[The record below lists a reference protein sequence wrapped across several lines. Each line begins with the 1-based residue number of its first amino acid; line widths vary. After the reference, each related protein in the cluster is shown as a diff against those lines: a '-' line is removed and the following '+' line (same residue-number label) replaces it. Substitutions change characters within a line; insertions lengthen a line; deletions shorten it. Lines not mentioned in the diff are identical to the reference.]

1 MAKFFVSTD
10 STCDLFLEER
20 QSLNIG
26 YAPLINTIGDGD
38 DMKLVEDNYQSQQDY
53 VDFFNI
59 LRNGTTV
66 KTSMLNGEQ
75 HKAYFTS
82 LAEQGV
88 KDCIH
93 FCISYGLART
103 IEVATEAATQ
113 VKKNFPKFNVKVCE
127 SHSATV
133 GQGILVK
140 MACQCRDKG
149 MTLDETYRYIQNNKN
164 KLQHFIL
171 VDNLDHLRRGGRIS
185 GAAAAVGKMLNL
197 KIIIEFD
204 KDGKLSV
211 TNKIIGKKKAVDHIV
226 KSFARFTHDSDFY
239 PTVVH
244 CDNLPLAQELHD
256 KLQTEYGI
264 DPEIRIMG
272 PTIGCHVGPDAVA
285 FAFLSNQ
292 EKIK

>member
-10 STCDLFLEER
+10 STCDLFYEER
-20 QSLNIG
+20 KALGIG

-38 DMKLVEDNYQSQQDY
+38 DMKLVADDYQTQQEY

-59 LRNGTTV
+59 LRAGTTV

-75 HKAYFTS
+75 HKEYFTS

-88 KDCIH
+88 KDCLH

-103 IEVATEAATQ
+103 IEVATEAGNE
-113 VKKNFPKFNVKVCE
+113 VKKKYPKFNLKVCE
-127 SHSATV
+127 AHSATV

-140 MACQCRDKG
+140 IACACRDKN
-149 MTLDETYRYIQNNKN
+149 MSLDETYRYIESQKN
-164 KLQHFIL
+164 KLQHFIM
-171 VDNLDHLRRGGRIS
+171 VDSLDHLRRGGRIS
-185 GAAAAVGKMLNL
+185 GAAAAIGKILNL

-211 TNKIIGKKKAVDHIV
+211 TQKIIGRKKALDHIV
-226 KSFARFTHDSDFY
+226 KSFGTFTHDDAFY
-239 PTVVH
+239 PIVVH

-256 KLQTEYGI
+256 KLQEQYGI
-264 DPEIRIMG
+264 DAEIRLMG
-272 PTIGCHVGPDAVA
+272 PTIGCHVGPNAVA
-285 FAFLSNQ
+285 FAFLSKQ
-292 EKIK
+292 EKTK